1 MNRKAWFRLGL
12 VIVIGVGA
20 AVAFQYREL
29 ISRESIEA
37 IFTDLGVWAP
47 VVYVVLWLITPVL
60 FIPGAPLTIAGGALF
75 GPVWG
80 TVYTAF
86 GATGGATL
94 AFLTSRY
101 LAGDWAEKKAKGY
114 LGRIKEGVENEGW
127 RFVAFTRLV
136 PLFPFFL
143 LNYALGL
150 TRIRL
155 GAYALTS
162 LVCMVPGT
170 FAFTYLGYA
179 GREAL
184 TGGDNLLQTFIIALA
199 VVGVLIFGLPI
210 AIRRWRARVPRIN
223 PTVLEEWRQSGKDML
238 VLDVR
243 TPEEFTGPLGHLA
256 PSTLIPIDELEQRL
270 PELEA
275 FRDRPVVLV

>member
-1 MNRKAWFRLGL
+1 MNRKVWIRLGM
-12 VIVIGVGA
+12 VGVIGVGA
-20 AVAFQYREL
+20 TVVFQNREL
-29 ISRESIEA
+29 ISTESIEA
-37 IFTDLGVWAP
+37 FFTDLGVWGP
-47 VVYVVLWLITPVL
+47 VVYFVIWLIAPVFL
-60 FIPGAPLTIAGGALF
+60 IPGGVLTLAGGALF

-101 LAGDWAEKKAKGY
+101 LAGDWAEKKAKGN
-114 LGRIKEGVENEGW
+114 LRRIKDGVENEGW

-136 PLFPFFL
+136 PLFPYFL
-143 LNYALGL
+143 LNYAFGL

-155 GAYALTS
+155 WPYVITTLI
-162 LVCMVPGT
+162 CMVPAT

-184 TGGDNLLQTFIIALA
+184 AGGENLLQTFIIALA

-210 AIRRWRARVPRIN
+210 GIRRWRARVRKISPA
-223 PTVLEEWRQSGKDML
+223 VLEEWRQSGKELL

-243 TPEEFTGPLGHLA
+243 SPEEFTGPLGHLS
-256 PSTLIPIDELEQRL
+256 PSTLIPIDELERRL

-275 FRDRPVVLV
+275 FRDRPMVVV